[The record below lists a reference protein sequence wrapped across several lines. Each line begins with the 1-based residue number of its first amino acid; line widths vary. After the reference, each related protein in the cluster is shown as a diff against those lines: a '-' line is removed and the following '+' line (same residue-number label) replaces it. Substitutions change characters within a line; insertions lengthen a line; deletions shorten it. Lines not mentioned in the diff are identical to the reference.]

1 MILFYQPSH
10 ARRGVA
16 SRRSRNSGIGVL
28 FHRSQFDW
36 PEHILSVV
44 LTSSHCLCRTFF
56 HHLHFDWQTGCL
68 FVPGVESWQVTHRLR
83 VGLSGNV
90 SVRTVHPIFISLIT
104 L

>member
-36 PEHILSVV
+36 PEHILSLV
-44 LTSSHCLCRTFF
+44 LAYFALPTPNFF
-56 HHLHFDWQTGCL
+56 PPLHFDWQTGA
-68 FVPGVESWQVTHRLR
+68 FPFPESEPAGDLQAAGRAVRE
-83 VGLSGNV
+83 GL
-90 SVRTVHPIFISLIT
+90 VRKMHPIFISPIT

>member
-56 HHLHFDWQTGCL
+56 TICTLTGKRDA
-68 FVPGVESWQVTHRLR
+68 FSFPESRAGR
-83 VGLSGNV
+83 
-90 SVRTVHPIFISLIT
+90 
-104 L
+104 